1 MGLKVLLAFPCAVIP
16 MLLFLYVVR
25 RLDKYDPEPLWL
37 MTFHFL
43 WGAII
48 AVSGSA
54 LLNGQILNWFGVS
67 GMSLSDT
74 TLPAD
79 KRVLL
84 LIGMAFLGPIIEETL
99 KASVFGISVGIREF
113 NNVTDGIVY
122 GSAVGFGFATAE
134 NLIYFIQNAAVD
146 EGWITLVIYRTFF
159 SAIMHALSSSV
170 FAAFLGFGR
179 WRYGDIPTR
188 MVFYGIVPAIL
199 LHMGWN
205 YFISSASS
213 GFNTV
218 GFILVLLAF
227 GAMCYAFSRSM
238 KYEHISIREELAAE
252 AKAGNIPDAYI
263 ELPFRNHETA
273 EEYLVALICSQL
285 AFERIT
291 NRQLRTPHQIER
303 SNKVLLAL
311 RQKLKSLPPL
321 PGS

>member
-67 GMSLSDT
+67 GMSLSNT
-74 TLPAD
+74 ALAAD

-84 LIGMAFLGPIIEETL
+84 VIAMAFLGPIIEELL

-134 NLIYFIQNAAVD
+134 NLVYFIQNAAAD
-146 EGWITLVIYRTFF
+146 EGWVQLVIYRTFF
-159 SAIMHALSSSV
+159 TAIMHAISSSV

-205 YFISSASS
+205 YFMTSTSS
-213 GFNTV
+213 GVNYM
-218 GFILVLLAF
+218 GFVLVLIAF
-227 GAMCYAFSRSM
+227 SAMCYAFSRSM

-252 AKAGNIPDAYI
+252 AKAGNIPDSYI
-263 ELPFRNHETA
+263 DLPFRNHETA
-273 EEYLVALICSQL
+273 EEYLIALICSQL

-321 PGS
+321 PSS